1 MSHLPWGRKATPPPP
16 KPPRHPHHLTETFAA
31 AWHHVPHSLPE
42 PHRHYPPNPSYL
54 ESSRLSR
61 EIEHL

>member
-1 MSHLPWGRKATPPPP
+1 MSHLPWGRKATAQRP
-16 KPPRHPHHLTETFAA
+16 PHHLTQSIAA

-42 PHRHYPPNPSYL
+42 PHQHYPRYPSYL
-54 ESSRLSR
+54 EASRMSR